1 MRSKH
6 ILLLSCSLLSF
17 GFSAT
22 TFASRHDGDSVSFS
36 VNLNDGRARISLP
49 VEEDRHY
56 GRDHFRGVQPKWVDM
71 QTGDPL
77 PANAVVGGE
86 QYNPNA
92 LLYVCRGAYRG
103 GVHPGKLIG
112 GNCNI
117 SYGGNEVILSRYEVL
132 VSRAPL
138 DWVRS
143 FGNIPGNAVRGG
155 YEHGNTL
162 YICQTKYRN
171 GVHPGK
177 VVGQSCNIGWG
188 GQEIINSNFRVLVQ

>member
-6 ILLLSCSLLSF
+6 LLLLSCNFLML
-17 GFSAT
+17 GFSAPT
-22 TFASRHDGDSVSFS
+22 LASHHGGGGDQLSFS
-36 VNLNDGRARISLP
+36 VNLNDGRARISYP
-49 VEEDRHY
+49 VEEERHE
-56 GRDHFRGVQPKWVDM
+56 RFSQPKWVDM
-71 QTGDPL
+71 QSGDRIPN
-77 PANAVVGGE
+77 NAVVGGE
-86 QYNPNA
+86 QYNPNN

-117 SYGGNEVILSRYEVL
+117 SYGGSEIILSRYEVL

-138 DWVRS
+138 DWVKS
-143 FGNIPGNAVRGG
+143 FGNVPGNAVRGG

-162 YICQTKYRN
+162 FICQTKYRN

-177 VVGQSCNIGWG
+177 VVGQGCNIGWG